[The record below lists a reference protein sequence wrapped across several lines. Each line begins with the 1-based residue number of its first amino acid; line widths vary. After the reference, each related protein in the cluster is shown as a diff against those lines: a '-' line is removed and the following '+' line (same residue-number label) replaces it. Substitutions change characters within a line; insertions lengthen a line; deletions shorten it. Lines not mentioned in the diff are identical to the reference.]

1 MGTDAIV
8 TDMSSSL
15 HRNWTV
21 VMIIIIVLGVGSGGF
36 AKNIGDSGGGGF
48 LIFGSIIVSIQ
59 TLVSVMCAGIAGFF
73 VILAIFAPVIIL
85 FVVISCCR

>member
-21 VMIIIIVLGVGSGGF
+21 VIIIIIVLGVGSGGF
-36 AKNIGDSGGGGF
+36 ASKIGDSGAAGF
-48 LIFGSIIVSIQ
+48 LIFASIIVSVR
-59 TLVSVMCAGIAGFF
+59 TLVCVMCAGIAGFF
-73 VILAIFAPVIIL
+73 VVLAVFAPVLIL
-85 FVVISCCR
+85 FLVMS